1 VAEIKFG
8 TDGWRAIIA
17 EDYTFD
23 NVRICAQAVAQYLF
37 DSKAADKGLVI
48 GYDTRFAS
56 EDFASAVAE
65 VMAGNGIRAYLC
77 DRFAPTPTISYAILE
92 RKAGGAVIITSS
104 HNPGIWN
111 GFKVKPAYA
120 GSASPEV
127 LAILERNIASIQAK
141 SEKAVSPHQAR
152 SPNGVQRVPFEE
164 ASQKGQV
171 VKFNPAPAYLK
182 QVASLVDIE
191 GIKQAG
197 ITVVVDAMFGA
208 GIGYF
213 PTLLAGGNTRVIEIN
228 NVRNPLFP
236 GMHNPEPIARNL
248 AGLTAGIAQN
258 EAHVG
263 LATDGDA
270 DRIGM
275 MDERGGFINQ
285 LQVYALLLLYL
296 LEVRGKR
303 GPIVKTVTTTAMA
316 QKLAKLYNI
325 PVYETPVGFK
335 YVGPKMM
342 ETGAIMGGEES
353 GGFGF
358 AGHIPERDGV
368 LAGLFLLDLMIK
380 LNKSPSQLIAYLYSL
395 VGPHYYDR
403 IDVQLLPEQ
412 RDAAIARVK
421 SSKPEQIAGLKVT
434 HIDTLDGFR
443 YVLEDGGWLLI
454 RFSGTEPLIRI
465 YTETT
470 NHALVQAILADGQK
484 LAGLEKGQVSL

>member
-1 VAEIKFG
+1 MTTIKFG

-23 NVRICAQAVAQYLF
+23 NVRICAQAVARYLQ
-37 DSKAADKGLVI
+37 DARVADRGVVI

-56 EDFASAVAE
+56 EDFAAAVAE

-77 DRFAPTPTISYAILE
+77 DRAAPTPTISYSILE

-111 GFKVKPAYA
+111 GFKIKPEYA

-127 LAILERNIASIQAK
+127 IAKVEKNIAAIQ
-141 SEKAVSPHQAR
+141 SGHDTIR
-152 SPNGVQRVPFEE
+152 RVKLAQGLED
-164 ASQKGQV
+164 KLV
-171 VKFNPAPAYLK
+171 VPFNPAPAYLK
-182 QVASLVDIE
+182 QIASLVDVE
-191 GIKQAG
+191 AVKAAG
-197 ITVVVDAMFGA
+197 ITVVADAMFGA

-213 PTLLAGGNTRVIEIN
+213 PTVLAGGNTRVIEVN

-236 GMHNPEPIARNL
+236 GMHNPEPIAHNL
-248 AGLTAGIAQN
+248 AALQAGIAQN
-258 EAHVG
+258 QAQVG

-270 DRIGM
+270 DRIGL
-275 MDERGGFINQ
+275 MDEHGVFINQ

-316 QKLAKLYNI
+316 VKLARLYNI
-325 PVYETPVGFK
+325 PVYETQVGFK

-358 AGHIPERDGV
+358 AGHVPERDGV

-380 LNKSPSQLIAYLYSL
+380 KGKSPSQLIEYLYSL

-403 IDVQLLPEQ
+403 IDITLTPEL
-412 RDAAIARVK
+412 RECALAHAR
-421 SSKPEQIAGLKVT
+421 SARPEKVAGLKVSGT
-434 HIDTLDGFR
+434 DTLDGFR
-443 YVLEDGGWLLI
+443 YTLQDGGWLLI
-454 RFSGTEPLIRI
+454 RFSGTEPLMRI

-470 NHALVQAILADGQK
+470 QQDKVQAILT
-484 LAGLEKGQVSL
+484 AGKHIVGLDA

>member
-1 VAEIKFG
+1 MTTIKFG

-23 NVRICAQAVAQYLF
+23 NVRICAQAVARYLQ
-37 DSKAADKGLVI
+37 DARVADRGVVI

-56 EDFASAVAE
+56 EDFAAAVAE

-77 DRFAPTPTISYAILE
+77 DRAAPTPTISYSILE

-111 GFKVKPAYA
+111 GFKIKPEYA

-127 LAILERNIASIQAK
+127 IAKVEKNIAAIQ
-141 SEKAVSPHQAR
+141 SGHDTIR
-152 SPNGVQRVPFEE
+152 RVKLAQGLED
-164 ASQKGQV
+164 KLV
-171 VKFNPAPAYLK
+171 VPFNPAPAYLK
-182 QVASLVDIE
+182 QIASLVDVE
-191 GIKQAG
+191 AIKAAG
-197 ITVVVDAMFGA
+197 ITVVADAMFGA

-213 PTLLAGGNTRVIEIN
+213 PTVLAGGNTRVIEVN

-236 GMHNPEPIARNL
+236 GMHNPEPIAHNL
-248 AGLTAGIAQN
+248 AALQAGIAQN
-258 EAHVG
+258 QAQVG

-270 DRIGM
+270 DRIGL
-275 MDERGGFINQ
+275 MDEHGVFINQ

-316 QKLAKLYNI
+316 VKLARLYNI
-325 PVYETPVGFK
+325 PVYETQVGFK

-380 LNKSPSQLIAYLYSL
+380 KGKSPSQLIEYLYSL

-403 IDVQLLPEQ
+403 IDITLTPEL
-412 RDAAIARVK
+412 RECALAHAR
-421 SSKPEQIAGLKVT
+421 SARPEKVAGLKVSGT
-434 HIDTLDGFR
+434 DTLDGFR
-443 YVLEDGGWLLI
+443 YTLQDGGWLLI
-454 RFSGTEPLIRI
+454 RFSGTEPLMRI

-470 NHALVQAILADGQK
+470 QQDKVQAILT
-484 LAGLEKGQVSL
+484 AGKHIVGLDA

>member
-1 VAEIKFG
+1 VGTIKFG

-23 NVRICAQAVAQYLF
+23 NVRICAQAVAQYLL
-37 DSKAADKGLVI
+37 DSQVADKGLVI

-56 EDFASAVAE
+56 EDFAAAVAE
-65 VMAGNGIRAYLC
+65 VMAGNGICAYLC
-77 DRFAPTPTISYAILE
+77 DRFAPTPAICYAILE

-111 GFKVKPAYA
+111 GFKVKPEYA

-127 LAILERNIASIQAK
+127 VAILEKNIATIQAG
-141 SEKAVSPHQAR
+141 EKKVR
-152 SPNGVQRVPFEE
+152 RVPLDE
-164 ASQKGQV
+164 ASSKNQV

-182 QVASLVDIE
+182 QLASLVDTE

-208 GIGYF
+208 GMGYF
-213 PTLLAGGNTRVIEIN
+213 STILAGGNTRVIEVN

-236 GMHNPEPIARNL
+236 GMHSPEPIARNL
-248 AGLTAGIAQN
+248 AALAAGIAQH
-258 EAHVG
+258 EAHIG

-270 DRIGM
+270 DRIGL
-275 MDERGGFINQ
+275 MDEHGGFINQ

-335 YVGPKMM
+335 YVGPKMI

-368 LAGLFLLDLMIK
+368 LSGLFLLDLMIK
-380 LNKSPSQLIAYLYSL
+380 LHKSPSQLVEYLYSL

-403 IDVQLLPEQ
+403 VDVQLLPEQ
-412 RDAAIARVK
+412 RDTALAHVK

-470 NHALVQAILADGQK
+470 NQAKVQDILAEGQK
-484 LAGLEKGQVSL
+484 FVGLEKGRLSL

>member
-1 VAEIKFG
+1 MTTIKFG

-23 NVRICAQAVAQYLF
+23 NVRICAQAVARYLQ
-37 DSKAADKGLVI
+37 DARVADRGVVI

-56 EDFASAVAE
+56 EDFAAAVAE

-77 DRFAPTPTISYAILE
+77 DRAAPTPTISYSILE

-111 GFKVKPAYA
+111 GFKIKPEYA

-127 LAILERNIASIQAK
+127 IAKVEKNIAAIQ
-141 SEKAVSPHQAR
+141 SGHDTIR
-152 SPNGVQRVPFEE
+152 RVKLAQGLED
-164 ASQKGQV
+164 KLV
-171 VKFNPAPAYLK
+171 VPFNPAPAYLK
-182 QVASLVDIE
+182 QIASLVDVE
-191 GIKQAG
+191 AVKAAG
-197 ITVVVDAMFGA
+197 ITVVADAMFGA

-213 PTLLAGGNTRVIEIN
+213 PTVLAGGNTRVIEVN

-236 GMHNPEPIARNL
+236 GMHNPEPIAHNL
-248 AGLTAGIAQN
+248 AALQAGIAQN
-258 EAHVG
+258 QAQVG

-270 DRIGM
+270 DRIGL
-275 MDERGGFINQ
+275 MDEHGVFINQ

-316 QKLAKLYNI
+316 VKLARLYNI
-325 PVYETPVGFK
+325 PVYETQVGFK

-380 LNKSPSQLIAYLYSL
+380 KGKSPSQLIEYLYSL

-403 IDVQLLPEQ
+403 IDITLTPEL
-412 RDAAIARVK
+412 RECALAHAR
-421 SSKPEQIAGLKVT
+421 SARPEKVAGLKVSGT
-434 HIDTLDGFR
+434 DTLDGFR
-443 YVLEDGGWLLI
+443 YTLQDGGWLLI
-454 RFSGTEPLIRI
+454 RFSGTEPLMRI

-470 NHALVQAILADGQK
+470 QQDKVQAILT
-484 LAGLEKGQVSL
+484 AGKHIVGLDA

>member
-1 VAEIKFG
+1 MATIKFG

-23 NVRICAQAVAQYLF
+23 NVRICAQAMARYLI
-37 DSKAADKGLVI
+37 DNQQAAKGVVV

-56 EDFASAVAE
+56 EDFAAAVAE

-92 RKAGGAVIITSS
+92 KKAGGAVIITSS

-111 GFKVKPAYA
+111 GFKVKPEYA

-127 LAILERNIASIQAK
+127 ISVLEENIVAIQQGAASVKRVSLAEGAQAGLV
-141 SEKAVSPHQAR
+141 VS
-152 SPNGVQRVPFEE
+152 
-164 ASQKGQV
+164 
-171 VKFNPAPAYLK
+171 FNPAPGYLK
-182 QVASLVDIE
+182 QVSSLVDLE
-191 GIKQAG
+191 GIKDAG
-197 ITVVVDAMFGA
+197 LTVVADAMFGA

-213 PTLLAGGNTRVIEIN
+213 PALLAGGNTRVIELN
-228 NVRNPLFP
+228 NVRNPTFP

-248 AGLTAGIAQN
+248 AALTAGIAQN
-258 EAHVG
+258 QAHVG

-270 DRIGM
+270 DRIGL
-275 MDERGGFINQ
+275 MDENGVFINQ
-285 LQVYALLLLYL
+285 LQVFALLLLYL

-303 GPIVKTVTTTAMA
+303 GPVVKTVTTTAMA
-316 QKLAKLYNI
+316 HKLAKLYDI

-380 LNKSPSQLIAYLYSL
+380 LNKSPSELITYLYSL

-403 IDVQLLPEQ
+403 VDMVLQASQ
-412 RDAAIARVK
+412 REETIARVK
-421 SSKPEQIAGLKVT
+421 AARPQRIAGLKVT
-434 HIDTLDGFR
+434 HVDTLDGFR
-443 YVLEDGGWLLI
+443 YMLEDGGWLLI
-454 RFSGTEPLIRI
+454 RFSGTEPLVRV

-470 NHALVQAILADGQK
+470 DKSRVAAILADGK
-484 LAGLEKGQVSL
+484 RLVESGAVA

>member
-1 VAEIKFG
+1 MATSIKFG

-23 NVRICAQAVAQYLF
+23 NVRICAQAVAKYMQ
-37 DSKAADKGLVI
+37 DSRVADRGVVI
-48 GYDTRFAS
+48 GYDTRFSS
-56 EDFASAVAE
+56 EDFAAATAE

-77 DRFAPTPTISYAILE
+77 DRAAPTPTISFSILDK
-92 RKAGGAVIITSS
+92 KAGGAVIITSS
-104 HNPGIWN
+104 HNPAIWN
-111 GFKVKPAYA
+111 GFKIKPEYA
-120 GSASPEV
+120 GSASPEII
-127 LAILERNIASIQAK
+127 AIVEKNIAEIQAG
-141 SEKAVSPHQAR
+141 QAKVKR
-152 SPNGVQRVPFEE
+152 MKLEDGLQNKLIVP
-164 ASQKGQV
+164 
-171 VKFNPAPAYLK
+171 FNPAPAYLK
-182 QVASLVDIE
+182 HIATLLDVES
-191 GIKQAG
+191 IKAAG

-213 PTLLAGGNTRVIEIN
+213 PTVLAGGNTRVIELN

-236 GMHNPEPIARNL
+236 GMHNPEPIEHNL
-248 AGLTAGIAQN
+248 AALRAGIAQYQ
-258 EAHVG
+258 ARVG

-270 DRIGM
+270 DRVGM
-275 MDERGGFINQ
+275 MDEHGVFINQ
-285 LQVYALLLLYL
+285 LQVYALLMLYL

-316 QKLAKLYNI
+316 VKLAKLYGI

-368 LAGLFLLDLMIK
+368 VAGLFLLDLMIK
-380 LNKSPSQLIAYLYSL
+380 LNKSPSQLIEYLYSL

-403 IDVQLLPEQ
+403 IDITLAPEH
-412 RDAAIARVK
+412 RDAAMTSAK
-421 SSKPEQIAGLKVT
+421 SSKPATIAGLKVT
-434 HIDTLDGFR
+434 GMDTLDGFR
-443 YVLEDGGWLLI
+443 YTLEDGGWLLI
-454 RFSGTEPLIRI
+454 RFSGTEPLVRI

-470 NHALVQAILADGQK
+470 RQDKVQEILA
-484 LAGLEKGQVSL
+484 AGRKIVGL

>member
-1 VAEIKFG
+1 MTTIKFG

-17 EDYTFD
+17 EDYTFA
-23 NVRICAQAVAQYLF
+23 NVRICAQAMAKYLI
-37 DSKAADKGLVI
+37 DSEAAEKGIVI

-56 EDFASAVAE
+56 EDFAAATAE

-77 DRFAPTPTISYAILE
+77 DRAAPTPTISYAILE
-92 RKAGGAVIITSS
+92 KKAGGAVVITSS
-104 HNPGIWN
+104 HNPAQWN
-111 GFKVKPAYA
+111 GFKVKPEYA

-127 LAILERNIASIQAK
+127 IAILEENIANIQAGK
-141 SEKAVSPHQAR
+141 VQ
-152 SPNGVQRVPFEE
+152 VQRMPLEE
-164 ASQKGQV
+164 ALQQKLV
-171 VKFNPAPAYLK
+171 LKFNPAPGYLK
-182 QVASLVDIE
+182 HIASLVDVE
-191 GIKQAG
+191 GIKAAG
-197 ITVVVDAMFGA
+197 ITVVVDAMYGA

-213 PTLLAGGNTRVIEIN
+213 PAILAGGNTRVIEIN

-236 GMHNPEPIARNL
+236 GMHNPEPIAYNL
-248 AGLTAGIAQN
+248 AALVAGVAQYQ
-258 EAHVG
+258 ADVG

-270 DRIGM
+270 DRVGLV
-275 MDERGGFINQ
+275 DENGQFINQ

-316 QKLAKLYNI
+316 RKLAKLYNI

-358 AGHIPERDGV
+358 AGHIPERDGI

-380 LNKSPSQLIAYLYSL
+380 LQKSPSQLIEYLYSL
-395 VGPHYYDR
+395 VGAHYYDR
-403 IDVQLLPEQ
+403 IDIPMLEEQ
-412 RDAAIARVK
+412 RAATIARVK
-421 SSKPEQIAGLKVT
+421 DSKPTTIGGLKVT
-434 HIDTLDGFR
+434 GIDTMDGFR
-443 YVLEDGGWLLI
+443 YMLEDGGWLLI

-470 NHALVQAILADGQK
+470 DKARVQAILADGRK
-484 LAGLEKGQVSL
+484 LVGL

>member
-1 VAEIKFG
+1 MTTIKFG

-23 NVRICAQAVAQYLF
+23 NVRICAQAVARYLQ
-37 DSKAADKGLVI
+37 DARVADRGVVI

-56 EDFASAVAE
+56 EDFAAAVAE

-77 DRFAPTPTISYAILE
+77 DRAAPTPTISYSILE

-111 GFKVKPAYA
+111 GFKIKPEYA

-127 LAILERNIASIQAK
+127 IAKVEKNIAAIQ
-141 SEKAVSPHQAR
+141 SGHDTIR
-152 SPNGVQRVPFEE
+152 RVKLAQGLED
-164 ASQKGQV
+164 KLV
-171 VKFNPAPAYLK
+171 VPFNPAPAYLK
-182 QVASLVDIE
+182 QIASLVDVE
-191 GIKQAG
+191 AIKAAG
-197 ITVVVDAMFGA
+197 ITVVADAMFGA

-213 PTLLAGGNTRVIEIN
+213 PTVLAGGNTRVIEVN

-236 GMHNPEPIARNL
+236 GMHNPEPIAHNL
-248 AGLTAGIAQN
+248 AALQAGIAQN
-258 EAHVG
+258 QAQVG

-270 DRIGM
+270 DRIGL
-275 MDERGGFINQ
+275 MDEHGVFINQ

-316 QKLAKLYNI
+316 VKLARLYNI
-325 PVYETPVGFK
+325 PVYETQVGFK

-380 LNKSPSQLIAYLYSL
+380 KGKSPSQLIEYLYSL

-403 IDVQLLPEQ
+403 IDITLTPEL
-412 RDAAIARVK
+412 RECALAHAR
-421 SSKPEQIAGLKVT
+421 SARPEKVAGLKVSGT
-434 HIDTLDGFR
+434 DTVDGFR
-443 YVLEDGGWLLI
+443 YTLQDGGWLLI
-454 RFSGTEPLIRI
+454 RFSGTEPLMRI

-470 NHALVQAILADGQK
+470 QQDKVQAILT
-484 LAGLEKGQVSL
+484 AGKHIVGLDA

>member
-1 VAEIKFG
+1 VAAIKFG

-23 NVRICAQAVAQYLF
+23 NVRVCAQAMAQYLF
-37 DSKAADKGLVI
+37 DSKAAGKGLVI

-56 EDFASAVAE
+56 EHFAAAVAE

-77 DRFAPTPTISYAILE
+77 DRYAPTPTISYAILE
-92 RKAGGAVIITSS
+92 RKAGGAVVITSS

-111 GFKVKPAYA
+111 GFKVKPEYA
-120 GSASPEV
+120 GSAPPEV
-127 LAILERNIASIQAK
+127 LAILEKNIASIQAGPD
-141 SEKAVSPHQAR
+141 KAA
-152 SPNGVQRVPFEE
+152 SPNAVKRVPLDE
-164 ASQKGQV
+164 ALQKGQV
-171 VKFNPAPAYLK
+171 VMFNPVPAYLK

-197 ITVVVDAMFGA
+197 ITVVADPMFGA
-208 GIGYF
+208 GMGYF
-213 PTLLAGGNTRVIEIN
+213 PTVLAGGNTRVIEVN

-236 GMHNPEPIARNL
+236 GMHNPEPIAHNL
-248 AGLTAGIAQN
+248 AALTAGIAQH

-275 MDERGGFINQ
+275 MDEHGEFINQ

-368 LAGLFLLDLMIK
+368 VAGLFLLDLMIK
-380 LNKSPSQLIAYLYSL
+380 LHKSPSQLIEYLYSL

-403 IDVQLLPEQ
+403 IDVPLSPEEH
-412 RDAAIARVK
+412 AAALAHVK
-421 SSKPEQIAGLKVT
+421 ANKPEQIAGLKVT

-470 NHALVQAILADGQK
+470 DRAKVQAILAEGK
-484 LAGLEKGQVSL
+484 KIAGLDSVGGGKG